1 MLSNEIIKLENENTV
16 LRNAL
21 EELAKKMKQNEVLK
35 PKSCQYCKNYIQH
48 YIQHYMKGDRR
59 YQSEYIPIYAGHCV
73 SGVPTSKGGKRKPK
87 PDETCPYFELGTIDT
102 RHL

>member
-1 MLSNEIIKLENENTV
+1 MLSNEIRQLENENAV
-16 LRNAL
+16 LKKAL
-21 EELAKKMKQNEVLK
+21 EELSKKMKQNEVLK

-48 YIQHYMKGDRR
+48 YMKGDRR
-59 YQSEYIPIYAGHCV
+59 YQLEYTPIYAGHCV